1 MNYFEVVVS
10 VRQENTDSKGNVKI
24 KKVKKC
30 YLIDALTVTEAEA
43 RVVKIFEQMG
53 GMKEFAYL
61 IGSISKMETWRE
73 YWIQVL
79 SVNGSKVVELYTKN
93 GEDTLYEAIVEISLE
108 STERVKKTKETY
120 LVESDSIKE
129 VQSIIEKRFKE
140 SGFSQDYEV
149 VAIKK
154 SKIAEIV
161 NTDTDSFKGLEFEKH
176 YHSNL

>member
-53 GMKEFAYL
+53 GMKEF
-61 IGSISKMETWRE
+61 
-73 YWIQVL
+73 QVL

-140 SGFSQDYEV
+140 RD
-149 VAIKK
+149 
-154 SKIAEIV
+154 
-161 NTDTDSFKGLEFEKH
+161 LH
-176 YHSNL
+176 NL

>member
-53 GMKEFAYL
+53 GMKEF
-61 IGSISKMETWRE
+61 
-73 YWIQVL
+73 QVL

>member
-30 YLIDALTVTEAEA
+30 YLIDGLTVTEAEA

-53 GMKEFAYL
+53 GMKEF
-61 IGSISKMETWRE
+61 
-73 YWIQVL
+73 QVL

-176 YHSNL
+176 D

>member
-1 MNYFEVVVS
+1 MLA
-10 VRQENTDSKGNVKI
+10 GP
-24 KKVKKC
+24 
-30 YLIDALTVTEAEA
+30 
-43 RVVKIFEQMG
+43 
-53 GMKEFAYL
+53 
-61 IGSISKMETWRE
+61 
-73 YWIQVL
+73 
-79 SVNGSKVVELYTKN
+79 
-93 GEDTLYEAIVEISLE
+93 VEISLE

-176 YHSNL
+176 D

>member
-53 GMKEFAYL
+53 GMKEF
-61 IGSISKMETWRE
+61 
-73 YWIQVL
+73 QVL

-176 YHSNL
+176 D

>member
-53 GMKEFAYL
+53 GMKEF
-61 IGSISKMETWRE
+61 
-73 YWIQVL
+73 QVL

-176 YHSNL
+176 HSNL

>member
-30 YLIDALTVTEAEA
+30 YLIDALTVTESEA

-53 GMKEFAYL
+53 GMKEF
-61 IGSISKMETWRE
+61 
-73 YWIQVL
+73 QVL

-176 YHSNL
+176 HSNL